1 MRERVAIVGTGIVGR
16 AWAISF
22 ARGGC
27 ETRLYDVAPE
37 AVADALGAIDRNL
50 VELEDLD
57 LLGGASAGEVRSR
70 ITGASERAQALD
82 GATHVQECVPE
93 TVAAKTAVFAWL
105 DTGSDAEAVLASSST
120 GIPPSA
126 FTEDLAGRG
135 RCLVAHPINPPYLVP
150 AVELVPAPWTEEAAM
165 RRTRAL
171 MERIGQ
177 APISMTREIEGFIMN
192 RLQGALLQE
201 AFWLVENGY
210 ASVEDVDRGLAQ
222 GIGLRWS
229 FIGPFETTDLNAP
242 GGVRDYVDRYGAMYL
257 ELARGRGA
265 PAPWT
270 GAILDAVETQRRAA
284 LPLDGIADRQA
295 WRDRRLM
302 ALAAH
307 KRKLVAEEG
316 KASYH
321 RAGVTGDGQSPKIDQ
336 RFETPSGMLAARR
349 SGIRQSRRSRKMPR

>member
-1 MRERVAIVGTGIVGR
+1 MAEGPPAGHNEAAVVRRERVAIIGAGIVGR

-27 ETRLYDVAPE
+27 ETRLYDIAPD
-37 AVADALGAIDRNL
+37 AVAEALGVIEQNL
-50 VELEDLD
+50 IELERLD
-57 LLGGASAGEVRSR
+57 LLDGASAGEVRSR
-70 ITGASERAQALD
+70 ITAAAERAEALD
-82 GATHVQECVPE
+82 GASHVQECVPE
-93 TVAAKTAVFAWL
+93 TVAAKTAAFAWL
-105 DTGSDAEAVLASSST
+105 DTEADAEAVLASSSS

-126 FTEDLAGRG
+126 FTEALAGRG

-177 APISMTREIEGFIMN
+177 APISMAREIEGFIMN

-210 ASVEDVDRGLAQ
+210 ASAEDVDRGLAE

-229 FIGPFETTDLNAP
+229 FIGPFETIDLNAP
-242 GGVRDYVDRYGAMYL
+242 GGVRDYVERYGPLYL
-257 ELARGRGA
+257 RIARGGGD
-265 PAPWT
+265 PAPWA
-270 GAILDAVETQRRAA
+270 GAGLDAVETQRRAA
-284 LPLDGIADRQA
+284 LPVDGIADRQA

-307 KRKLVAEEG
+307 KRKLAAEEG
-316 KASYH
+316 
-321 RAGVTGDGQSPKIDQ
+321 
-336 RFETPSGMLAARR
+336 
-349 SGIRQSRRSRKMPR
+349 

>member
-1 MRERVAIVGTGIVGR
+1 MAERAPVVAIVGTGIVGR
-16 AWAISF
+16 SWAISF

-27 ETRLYDVAPE
+27 ETRLYDVAPD
-37 AVADALGAIDRNL
+37 AVAEALGAIDRNL
-50 VELEDLD
+50 VELERLD
-57 LLGGASAGEVRSR
+57 LLGGAPAGEVRSR
-70 ITGASERAQALD
+70 IEAAAGRAEALD
-82 GATHVQECVPE
+82 GAIHVQECVPE
-93 TVAAKTAVFAWL
+93 TVATKTAAFAWL
-105 DTGSDAEAVLASSST
+105 DAEADAEAVLASSSS

-177 APISMTREIEGFIMN
+177 APISMAREIEGFIMN
-192 RLQGALLQE
+192 RLQGALLHE

-210 ASVEDVDRGLAQ
+210 ASVEDVDRGLAE

-229 FIGPFETTDLNAP
+229 FIGPFETIDLNAP
-242 GGVRDYVDRYGAMYL
+242 GGVRDYVERYGPLYQRI
-257 ELARGRGA
+257 ARGE
-265 PAPWT
+265 PAPWA
-270 GAILDAVETQRRAA
+270 GAPLDAVETQRRAA
-284 LPLDGIADRQA
+284 LPIDGIADRQA

-307 KRKLVAEEG
+307 KRKLAAEEG
-316 KASYH
+316 
-321 RAGVTGDGQSPKIDQ
+321 
-336 RFETPSGMLAARR
+336 
-349 SGIRQSRRSRKMPR
+349 

>member
-1 MRERVAIVGTGIVGR
+1 MAERVAIVGTGIVGR

-37 AVADALGAIDRNL
+37 AVDDALGAIDRNL
-50 VELEDLD
+50 AELERLD
-57 LLGGASAGEVRSR
+57 LLDGAAAGEVRSR
-70 ITGASERAQALD
+70 ISAPAERAEALVGAS
-82 GATHVQECVPE
+82 HVQECVPE
-93 TVAAKTAVFAWL
+93 TIAAKTAAFAWL
-105 DTGSDAEAVLASSST
+105 DAEADAEAVLASSST

-126 FTEDLAGRG
+126 FTEDLEGRG

-177 APISMTREIEGFIMN
+177 APISMTREIDGFIMN

-210 ASVEDVDRGLAQ
+210 ASVEDVDRGLAE

-229 FIGPFETTDLNAP
+229 FIGPFETIDLNAP
-242 GGVRDYVDRYGAMYL
+242 GGIRDYVERYGPMYHG
-257 ELARGRGA
+257 LARARGE
-265 PAPWT
+265 PAPWA
-270 GAILDAVETQRRAA
+270 GAVLDGVESQRRATLA
-284 LPLDGIADRQA
+284 LDGIADRQA

-307 KRKLVAEEG
+307 KRRLAAEEG
-316 KASYH
+316 
-321 RAGVTGDGQSPKIDQ
+321 
-336 RFETPSGMLAARR
+336 
-349 SGIRQSRRSRKMPR
+349 